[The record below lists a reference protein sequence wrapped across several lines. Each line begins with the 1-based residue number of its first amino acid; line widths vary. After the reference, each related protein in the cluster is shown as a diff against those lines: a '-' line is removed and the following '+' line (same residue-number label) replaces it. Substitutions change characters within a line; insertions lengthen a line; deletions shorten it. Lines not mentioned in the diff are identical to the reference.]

1 MYAIDDRGTFNEI
14 QSYYGEILRVKQDL
28 LPMQIP
34 MVLVG
39 LKSDM
44 KDERDV
50 HPKEGMSLAAK
61 LGIPFLEAS
70 AKKGKDERD
79 LGASNEVLITFEGV
93 NVEACFHEAIRQC
106 TAKRIINASLLN
118 LTAREK
124 KKKQLQ
130 VDQNASWTNKTGSF
144 FEGKTTTTAGEGQQ
158 LSGSGTYTFSAEDNP
173 LISSSEGGWWQGKRH
188 LLGIVT
194 FRVTGNSYFAQWA
207 NGILVSPLRQVEDVR
222 LWRVEAKRK
231 LQG

>member
-1 MYAIDDRGTFNEI
+1 VYAIDDRGTFNEI

-93 NVEACFHEAIRQC
+93 NVEACFHEAI
-106 TAKRIINASLLN
+106 
-118 LTAREK
+118 
-124 KKKQLQ
+124 
-130 VDQNASWTNKTGSF
+130 
-144 FEGKTTTTAGEGQQ
+144 
-158 LSGSGTYTFSAEDNP
+158 
-173 LISSSEGGWWQGKRH
+173 
-188 LLGIVT
+188 
-194 FRVTGNSYFAQWA
+194 
-207 NGILVSPLRQVEDVR
+207 
-222 LWRVEAKRK
+222 
-231 LQG
+231 